1 MMAETGSFDRKARS
15 RLPSR
20 RMISATGFA
29 ITIGLPLLLF
39 LMPTF
44 LQYFDGKLY
53 DVFLSRTS
61 PGAHSDRIL
70 IVDIDD
76 DSLRE
81 HGQWPWPRYKIAR
94 LLDRLAEA
102 GAAAIGIDIMFPEK
116 DRTSPANYRA
126 DLLQDLDIAIDITAA
141 HPLPDHDQ
149 LLAEAISASPSV
161 LGYQFL
167 FEPTGAPF
175 HGRLHPLRLTGAGLN
190 RFQGSSAGAPP
201 TPSAAWPCSKKKRAH
216 PVSSTWHRMPTA
228 SCAAFPWSSATRTN
242 CIPVWRSPQ

>member
-1 MMAETGSFDRKARS
+1 MMAEKGSFDRKARS
-15 RLPSR
+15 GLPSR
-20 RMISATGFA
+20 KMISATGFA
-29 ITIGLPLLLF
+29 ITIGLPLLFF

-61 PGAHSDRIL
+61 PVAHSDRIL

-94 LLDRLAEA
+94 MLHRLAEA

-126 DLLQDLDIAIDITAA
+126 DLLRDLDLGIDITAA
-141 HPLPDHDQ
+141 HLLPDHDQ
-149 LLAEAISASPSV
+149 LLAEAISTSPSV

-167 FEPTGAPF
+167 FEPTAAPSTA
-175 HGRLHPLRLTGAGLN
+175 RCTR
-190 RFQGSSAGAPP
+190 
-201 TPSAAWPCSKKKRAH
+201 CS
-216 PVSSTWHRMPTA
+216 
-228 SCAAFPWSSATRTN
+228 
-242 CIPVWRSPQ
+242 